1 MFYRCW
7 PVYLLSQRFLHVSR
21 MIPSLRQCCRVE
33 AAPVAGTAARA
44 TEVAAQVAETAVLV
58 VEIVAVEA
66 AVLDLH
72 AAAHVRQIVLTVAK
86 EVQNHQA
93 VLGAQIHAA
102 GVVKE
107 HQNHQA
113 VPGAQIHAAGV
124 VKEHQN
130 LHHAQTVPAIA
141 AADVM
146 TAALTPAKE
155 VVAAHV
161 QERANWHVQAVRARA
176 AARAEL
182 LAVRLA
188 RVAAKDTARAHASSI
203 VRY

>member
-21 MIPSLRQCCRVE
+21 MIPSLRQCCWVE

-93 VLGAQIHAA
+93 VL
-102 GVVKE
+102 
-107 HQNHQA
+107 
-113 VPGAQIHAAGV
+113 GAQIHAAGV

-203 VRY
+203 VQY

>member
-1 MFYRCW
+1 M
-7 PVYLLSQRFLHVSR
+7 
-21 MIPSLRQCCRVE
+21 
-33 AAPVAGTAARA
+33 AGTAARA

-113 VPGAQIHAAGV
+113 VPGAQIHAVGV

-176 AARAEL
+176 EL

>member
-1 MFYRCW
+1 M
-7 PVYLLSQRFLHVSR
+7 
-21 MIPSLRQCCRVE
+21 
-33 AAPVAGTAARA
+33 
-44 TEVAAQVAETAVLV
+44 
-58 VEIVAVEA
+58 
-66 AVLDLH
+66 
-72 AAAHVRQIVLTVAK
+72 RQIVLTVAK

-113 VPGAQIHAAGV
+113 VPGAQIHAVGV

-155 VVAAHV
+155 VVAA
-161 QERANWHVQAVRARA
+161 
-176 AARAEL
+176 
-182 LAVRLA
+182 LAVFRDYERDVLA
-188 RVAAKDTARAHASSI
+188 IFFSPCRTYVLKLSHNYLFNI
-203 VRY
+203 VQYCLHEPAQYPWQPPLQVVLQVTLHVPLHVP